1 MTRRDADPANRPWHA
16 ERNTRAGRN
25 GARKE
30 RAMRMSSGVLVV
42 AVAVLASAGPSLWA
56 RGDASEGI
64 AYAGDEM
71 TAKETTSAKETKKS
85 VDKADVYVGDA
96 AKWDKPAEVD
106 ADRIY
111 AKIEE
116 YREIV
121 DGKLKPDDP
130 KYELL
135 MCKASKRFRCA
146 VKKAAKNGSYDLV
159 AKIGAVK
166 GVSGVPDITANAI
179 EKL

>member
-1 MTRRDADPANRPWHA
+1 
-16 ERNTRAGRN
+16 
-25 GARKE
+25 
-30 RAMRMSSGVLVV
+30 MRMASCVLVLTV
-42 AVAVLASAGPSLWA
+42 AALASAAPSLWDNR
-56 RGDASEGI
+56 RGGLEGV
-64 AYAGDEM
+64 AYAGDEA
-71 TAKETTSAKETKKS
+71 TPKETEKSKKS

-106 ADRIY
+106 ADKIY

-166 GVSGVPDITANAI
+166 GVSEVPDITSNAI